1 MTEGISPEIKRANN
15 GARDEKCREYK
26 RRYYLKHRE
35 ELLAYQRRYNLEHRE
50 ERRAHQHR
58 YYLKHREELLAY
70 QREHRKAAKAARGE
84 VR

>member
-35 ELLAYQRRYNLEHRE
+35 ELLAYQR
-50 ERRAHQHR
+50 
-58 YYLKHREELLAY
+58 
-70 QREHRKAAKAARGE
+70 EHRKAAKAARGE